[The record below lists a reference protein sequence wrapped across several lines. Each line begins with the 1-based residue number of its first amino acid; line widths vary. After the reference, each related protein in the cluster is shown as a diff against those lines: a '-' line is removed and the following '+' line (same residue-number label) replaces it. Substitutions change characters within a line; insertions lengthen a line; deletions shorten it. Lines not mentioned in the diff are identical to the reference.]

1 MGGKLE
7 VLGDTLPLARYILR
21 RLRDKSTGYVEF
33 RRYLRTA
40 GMLLGAY
47 ISRELRW
54 RGVEITT
61 PLEAK
66 TIELEP
72 GEDLHVVGILG
83 ASIPLV
89 EGIVEALPFARIG
102 LIAAK
107 RVEEG
112 ESVRVEVY
120 YVRLPERLGGLVVIA
135 DPMLATGGTAVAS
148 VDIVKSRGA
157 QRVVV
162 ASVIAARQGLER
174 LWDEHPDVPVYTLAV
189 DPELNKKFFI
199 VPGLGDA
206 GDRALGD

>member
-7 VLGDTLPLARYILR
+7 VLGDSLPLARYILR

-33 RRYLRTA
+33 RSSLRAA
-40 GMLLGAY
+40 GLLLGAY
-47 ISRELRW
+47 ISRELEW
-54 RGVEITT
+54 RDVEVTT

-66 TIELEP
+66 AVELEP
-72 GEDLHVVGILG
+72 GEDLHVVGVLG

-102 LIAAK
+102 LIAAR

-112 ESVRVEVY
+112 ENVRVEVY
-120 YVRLPERLGGLVVIA
+120 YVRLPEKLDGLTVIA

-148 VDIVKSRGA
+148 VDIAKARGA
-157 QRVVV
+157 RKVIV

-174 LWDEHPDVPVYTLAV
+174 LWAVHPDVPVYTLAV